1 VKTSWGTLAARAR
14 GLSTHLLD
22 DEPARALERSGS
34 LVELAH
40 LLRDTPYA
48 RFLGAGE
55 PGASG
60 LELAVARSLAERMA
74 LLARWAGPDAGL
86 LRPIYVEQDAR
97 NVRAIVRCLVGGLA
111 PEHRVASAIPTPFLG
126 RRELEALA
134 RAESPGSMAATL
146 AVWGHP
152 LGPALLEEARRR
164 HPDPFRL
171 EVALARAAAGE
182 ALHAAR
188 RAGRRVRAFVR
199 EEVDAGNA
207 VHAVLLAGAR
217 TEGDMADFFVEG
229 GAAVTREQFTRAA
242 SAPDRVEAAAILADA
257 TAGTALPAPLR
268 GRPLTPAALA
278 DRIQAARIDGLARR
292 GRQEPLS
299 AVPVLLFLLRL
310 RREAQLLRRAL
321 WAAALSGGRG
331 R

>member
-14 GLSTHLLD
+14 GLSTHLLAD
-22 DEPARALERSGS
+22 GPGRALERSDS
-34 LVELAH
+34 LVELTH

-55 PGASG
+55 PGAAA
-60 LELAVARSLAERMA
+60 LERAVARSLAERMT

-97 NVRAIVRCLVGGLA
+97 NVRDIVRGLVGGLA
-111 PEHRVASAIPTPFLG
+111 PEHSVASAVPTPLLG

-134 RAESPGSMAATL
+134 GAESPGSAAATL

-164 HPDPFRL
+164 HPDPFRM
-171 EVALARAAAGE
+171 EAALARAAAAE
-182 ALHAAR
+182 ALRAAR
-188 RAGRRVRAFVR
+188 RGGRRLRAFVR

-217 TEGDMADFFVEG
+217 TEGEVADLFVEG
-229 GAAVTREQFTRAA
+229 GSAVTREQFTRAA

-257 TAGTALPAPLR
+257 TAGTTLSTPLR
-268 GRPLTPAALA
+268 ERPLTPAALA
-278 DRIQAARIDGLARR
+278 DRILGARIDGLARR

-299 AVPVLLFLLRL
+299 AVPVLLFVLRL
-310 RREAQLLRRAL
+310 RREAQLVRRAL
-321 WAAALSGGRG
+321 WAVALSGGRG